1 MNRNATIGV
10 VLVGVLLAAISV
22 GIATYM
28 SKGTI
33 DENAETLRAEMA
45 ASASDVDSQIATIE
59 ENTVAKENGEA
70 VSLAAVDTLWSK
82 GRLTVTDAAGTGLP
96 LFEVDPE
103 ASRIVLGA
111 NAIEI
116 GDLTAGAMTSTG
128 VITGEGFQTT
138 SGSWAVDSAGDM
150 KSGDLTVSGDT
161 AVAGILKVNGGEL
174 RVGDGFVYDAGAKR
188 LAVVGDIFA
197 SGIYTNTGGNVFEM
211 FNDVQF
217 DGSAFAKSGAWNI
230 AQDGTAKFGTLTAG
244 AINAASLTATGAVK
258 GATLASTGDA
268 TVGGNLGVTGG
279 ATVGG
284 SLAATGDVTAANVT
298 ASGTAK
304 AANIIATG
312 TLKTDGDKFTV
323 DVATGNTAIGGTL
336 TVGGAN
342 AVPANTTAFW
352 VDGLGAVNVTDLYFD
367 GNLFDPEIGK
377 VDTKNVMGDTITA
390 KTKFTTTGGKFT
402 ADAATGNVDL
412 VSLSFSGVPFD
423 PGAGSDPTKDVVGRD
438 LIAYRTLKTSG
449 DKFTVDAATGDTYV
463 GGDLDVAGAA
473 SVTGN
478 LTVTGNISAANLPDG
493 MVAGVAPGD
502 GPPISIAGMPANAV
516 AVATALAPT
525 PTPVFVDTTV
535 AGTLTIVGDPAVLY
549 NYIVV
554 W

>member
-33 DENAETLRAEMA
+33 DDNAETLRAEMA

-230 AQDGTAKFGTLTAG
+230 AQEGTAKFGTLTAG

-268 TVGGNLGVTGG
+268 TVGGNL
-279 ATVGG
+279 
-284 SLAATGDVTAANVT
+284 AATGNATAANVT

-304 AANIIATG
+304 AANIIAIG
-312 TLKTDGDKFTV
+312 TLKTEGDKFIV
-323 DVATGNTAIGGTL
+323 DAATGNTGIGGTL

-352 VDGLGAVNVTDLYFD
+352 VDGAGAINVTDLYFD

-377 VDTKNVMGDTITA
+377 VDTKNVMGNTITA

-423 PGAGSDPTKDVVGRD
+423 PGNGSDSTKDVVGRD
-438 LIAYRTLKTSG
+438 ITAYRTLKTDG
-449 DKFTVDAATGDTYV
+449 GKFTVDAATGDTYV
-463 GGDLDVAGAA
+463 GGALDVAGN
-473 SVTGN
+473 VTI
-478 LTVTGNISAANLPDG
+478 TGTISAANLPTG
-493 MVAGVAPGD
+493 MVAGVALGD
-502 GPPISIAGMPANAV
+502 GAPIAIVGMPSGAV
-516 AVATALAPT
+516 AVVTPT
-525 PTPVFVDTTV
+525 GPTPVPVAVDTTV
-535 AGTLTIVGDPAVLY
+535 AGVLKIAGDPGVSY

>member
-174 RVGDGFVYDAGAKR
+174 RVGDGLVYDARAKT
-188 LAVVGDIFA
+188 LAVEGTVFATGIQTSGTANIF
-197 SGIYTNTGGNVFEM
+197 TM
-211 FNDVQF
+211 WNDVQF
-217 DGSAFAKSGAWNI
+217 NADAYSDDKSWMISN
-230 AQDGTAKFGTLTAG
+230 DGTAKFGNLTAG
-244 AINAASLTATGAVK
+244 AINAASLIATGAVK

-268 TVGGNLGVTGG
+268 TVGGNL
-279 ATVGG
+279 
-284 SLAATGDVTAANVT
+284 AATGNATAANVT

-323 DVATGNTAIGGTL
+323 DAATGNTAIGGTL

-502 GPPISIAGMPANAV
+502 GLPISIAGMPANAV

-525 PTPVFVDTTV
+525 PAPVFVDTTV